1 MARGGRASDARSP
14 RGRHLPLEG
23 MGFSH
28 IGTEVWWDEQWTKGT
43 VCDGSGE
50 DRACQDQLPA
60 SQLGGAPWYHDHD
73 LYLGHAMGC
82 CDDRVWLNSSFV
94 SPAPA
99 GCQFPFA
106 PRHESWQAASS
117 GVAGKGRNAA
127 AAAVL

>member
-50 DRACQDQLPA
+50 DPHCSDSVWAIGVDF
-60 SQLGGAPWYHDHD
+60 SIHDHLHYFD
-73 LYLGHAMGC
+73 EEIGTGA
-82 CDDRVWLNSSFV
+82 CDRGVVEAVERV
-94 SPAPA
+94 
-99 GCQFPFA
+99 
-106 PRHESWQAASS
+106 
-117 GVAGKGRNAA
+117 
-127 AAAVL
+127 